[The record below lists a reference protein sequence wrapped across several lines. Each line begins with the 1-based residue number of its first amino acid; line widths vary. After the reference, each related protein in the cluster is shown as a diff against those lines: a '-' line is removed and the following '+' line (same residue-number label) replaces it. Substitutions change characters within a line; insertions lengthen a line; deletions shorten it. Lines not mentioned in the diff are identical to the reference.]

1 MVYPSDQESA
11 VFYNP
16 VQVQNRDL
24 SALMIALYVER
35 RRRRIAL
42 VDKKKELRANQV
54 KGEELQRQLEQ
65 YGKDMDVQALIQAD
79 GKDKGIHIL
88 DALAASGLRSIRY
101 WKEVPGVQ
109 HVTINDLDPAAVER
123 AHANME
129 QNDLTN
135 VVVTSRTHGIR
146 IQHGDAT
153 HEMYQSR
160 RIPGLHAL
168 TELQAQQS
176 DQYHV
181 IDLDPYGSAAPFLDG
196 AVQAIADGGMLNVT
210 CTDMAAL
217 GGSHPETCYGR
228 YGSMPLQRA
237 AYLQEV
243 ALRIL
248 LKAIAET
255 AAKYGRTIRPILSVG
270 MNFYIR
276 CFVEVYDDKA
286 GINNLSLHIGSV
298 FQSSHC
304 SSFFTIPHGQ
314 HGKNEHVYQ
323 PTRAPSVCEETGAQ
337 FKVGGPMWLAPLHNR
352 DVVLEAL
359 ARLGNHQD
367 DRVKFM
373 ATRDRLEGLL
383 TVVSEEL
390 EVPLYYTL
398 PDLCHVLNCCCPPM
412 AQFKAAIVNAGYQA
426 SGYHKD
432 PQAIKTDAPNRIVW
446 DVMRAWCKANP
457 PKISKKKQKKL
468 EACEH
473 GGASKQPSAAD
484 KILGVEPSIE
494 VDFTV
499 PKVRN
504 EKKVSR
510 FPQNPEKNW
519 GPKKAASGKRKRED
533 VQGTPADNEAT

>member
-1 MVYPSDQESA
+1 MA
-11 VFYNP
+11 
-16 VQVQNRDL
+16 
-24 SALMIALYVER
+24 
-35 RRRRIAL
+35 
-42 VDKKKELRANQV
+42 DKKKELRANQI
-54 KGEELQRQLEQ
+54 KGEELQQQLDQ
-65 YGKDMDVQALIQAD
+65 YDKDMDVQQLIQAD
-79 GKDKGIHIL
+79 GEDKGIHIL

-101 WKEVPGVQ
+101 WKEVPGIQ

-135 VVVTSRTHGIR
+135 LVVTTRTRGIR

-160 RIPGLHAL
+160 RTPGLHDPTAL
-168 TELQAQQS
+168 QSQQS

-196 AVQAIADGGMLNVT
+196 AVQAIAGDGGMLNVT

-228 YGSMPLQRA
+228 YGSLPLQRA

-243 ALRIL
+243 AVRIL
-248 LKAIAET
+248 LKSIAET

-286 GINNLSLHIGSV
+286 GINDLSRQIGSI

-304 SSFFTIPHGQ
+304 PSFFTIPHGQ
-314 HGKNEHVYQ
+314 HGKSKHVYQ
-323 PTRAPSVCEETGAQ
+323 PTRAPSACEETDAQ
-337 FKVGGPMWLAPLHNR
+337 FKVGGPLWLGPLHDR

-359 ARLGNHQD
+359 AKLGNRTHD
-367 DRVKFM
+367 TKFM
-373 ATRDRLEGLL
+373 ATRERLEGLL
-383 TVVSEEL
+383 TVVSEEI
-390 EVPLYYTL
+390 EVPLYYTV
-398 PDLCHVLNCCCPPM
+398 PDLCHVLNCCCPPV
-412 AQFKAAIVNAGYQA
+412 AQFKAAIVNAGYRV
-426 SGYHKD
+426 SGYHKE
-432 PQAIKTDAPNRIVW
+432 PQAIKTDAPNRVVW
-446 DVMRAWCKANP
+446 DVMRAWCKDNP

-468 EACEH
+468 EASVNAG
-473 GGASKQPSAAD
+473 GGAKQPSAAE
-484 KILGVEPSIE
+484 KILAVEPSIE
-494 VDFTV
+494 IDFTV
-499 PKVRN
+499 PKVRHG
-504 EKKVSR
+504 KKVTR

-519 GPKKAASGKRKRED
+519 GPMKAASGKRKRED
-533 VQGTPADNEAT
+533 AEETPADKEAT